1 MPVRVLLDESLPH
14 DLVAELRGHDVQ
26 TVVGAGWAGLQN
38 GELLRRARGQFD
50 VFVTMDQNIPFQQNV
65 PALKVGV
72 VVIRAASNRMAD
84 LRPLVPALL
93 AAPDGIQ
100 PGELRHIGA

>member
-1 MPVRVLLDESLPH
+1 MRVLLDESLPH
-14 DLVAELRGHDVQ
+14 DLAAELRRHEVQ

-38 GELLRRARGQFD
+38 GEILRRASGQFD

-65 PALKVGV
+65 PALRVGV
-72 VVIRAASNRMAD
+72 VVNRAVSNRMSD

-93 AAPDGIQ
+93 AALERIQ
-100 PGELRHIGA
+100 PGELRRVGA

>member
-1 MPVRVLLDESLPH
+1 MRVLLDESLPH
-14 DLVAELRGHDVQ
+14 DLAPELRSHDVQ

-38 GELLRRARGQFD
+38 GELLRRAHGPFD

-65 PALKVGV
+65 PILKVGV

-93 AAPDGIQ
+93 AALDGIQ
-100 PGELRHIGA
+100 PSELRRVGA

>member
-1 MPVRVLLDESLPH
+1 MRVLLDESLPH
-14 DLVAELRGHDVQ
+14 DLAAELRSYDVQ

-38 GELLRRARGQFD
+38 GELLRRAPGQFD

-65 PALKVGV
+65 PILKVGV

-93 AAPDGIQ
+93 AALDGIQ
-100 PGELRHIGA
+100 PSELRRVGA

>member
-1 MPVRVLLDESLPH
+1 LPVRVLLDESLPH
-14 DLVAELRGHDVQ
+14 DLAAALPSHDVQ

-38 GELLRRARGQFD
+38 GELLRRAPGQFD

-65 PALKVGV
+65 PALKVSV
-72 VVIRAASNRMAD
+72 VVIQAASNRMAD

-93 AAPDGIQ
+93 AALDGIQ
-100 PGELRHIGA
+100 PGELRRVGA